1 MEKYLQLESEH
12 DKVKLAHGLVQ
23 QSMEYQTKEMLHRKV
38 SFVSGKMPE
47 ASVRLPQI
55 SSAGMGTA
63 GRAVEAACNQKHDID
78 GDWCTGVTQK

>member
-38 SFVSGKMPE
+38 GLANP
-47 ASVRLPQI
+47 LL
-55 SSAGMGTA
+55 
-63 GRAVEAACNQKHDID
+63 RAAFPP
-78 GDWCTGVTQK
+78 